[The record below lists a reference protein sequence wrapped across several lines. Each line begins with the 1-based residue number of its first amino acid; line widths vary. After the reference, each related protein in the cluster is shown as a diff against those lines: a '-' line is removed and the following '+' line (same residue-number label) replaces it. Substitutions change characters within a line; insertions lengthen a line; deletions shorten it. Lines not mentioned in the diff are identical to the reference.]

1 MMRVP
6 LHLLEPHPLALK
18 CAAWSAGPEREAAEA
33 ALLASVR
40 ECGVN
45 VPLAVVR
52 KKKGPEFW
60 VIDGCSRL
68 EAARAAGRGD
78 APVEILDENAD
89 FDEAALG
96 EEIYRRNTLR
106 KSFTSSQRVLLW
118 IDFHLGDV
126 LMAYTGKAGR
136 PRKNV
141 SRETIFT
148 VEGTAE
154 RLGASKQDVGMAVE
168 LARCAN
174 GSQVPC
180 TVNGERALRDATEE
194 EAARLQAVYAA
205 VREGRTP
212 LRKWL
217 AAFAGMANA
226 AEDGGAG
233 GRDDGGRPKVNWKT
247 FGAKTATSLKT
258 LFAGWRNMGME
269 LRGPT
274 LDALSEAID
283 EAPED
288 VVELLRAKLA
298 QRDAMEGGAE

>member
-1 MMRVP
+1 MRVP

-18 CAAWSAGPEREAAEA
+18 CAAWSAGPEREAAES

-40 ECGVN
+40 EGGVR
-45 VPLAVVR
+45 VPLAVAR
-52 KKKGPEFW
+52 KESGPEFW

-68 EAARAAGRGD
+68 EAARAAGLAN
-78 APVEILDENAD
+78 APVEILEGL
-89 FDEAALG
+89 DEAETG

-126 LMAYTGKAGR
+126 LMAYTGKPGR
-136 PRKNV
+136 LKKNG
-141 SRETIFT
+141 SNEPIFT
-148 VEGTAE
+148 VRGTAE
-154 RLGASKQDVGMAVE
+154 RLGVNHDDVSAAVE

-194 EAARLQAVYAA
+194 EAERLRAVYDA

-212 LRKWL
+212 LRRWL

-233 GRDDGGRPKVNWKT
+233 GRGDGGRPKVNWKT
-247 FGAKTATSLKT
+247 FGKKTATSLKT
-258 LFAGWRNMGME
+258 LFAGWRNIGME

-288 VVELLRAKLA
+288 VVDLLREKLA
-298 QRDAMEGGAE
+298 LRDAMEGGAE

>member
-1 MMRVP
+1 MMHVP

-18 CAAWSAGPEREAAEA
+18 CAAWSAGPEREAAES

-40 ECGVN
+40 EGGVR
-45 VPLAVVR
+45 VPLAVAR
-52 KKKGPEFW
+52 KEKGPEFW
-60 VIDGCSRL
+60 VVDGCSRL
-68 EAARAAGRGD
+68 EAARAAGRQD
-78 APVEILDENAD
+78 VPVEILDENAD

-126 LMAYTGKAGR
+126 LMAYSGKGGR
-136 PRKNV
+136 PRKTA
-141 SRETIFT
+141 SREAVFS
-148 VEGTAE
+148 VAETAE
-154 RLGASKQDVGMAVE
+154 RLGVSRDDVSAAVE
-168 LARCAN
+168 LARCVN

-194 EAARLQAVYAA
+194 EAERLQAVYAA

-212 LRKWL
+212 LRRWL

-247 FGAKTATSLKT
+247 FGTKTATRLKT
-258 LFAGWRNMGME
+258 LFAGWRNIGME

-298 QRDAMEGGAE
+298 LRDAMEGGTE

>member
-1 MMRVP
+1 MRVP

-40 ECGVN
+40 GCGVI
-45 VPLAVVR
+45 VPLAVAR
-52 KKKGPEFW
+52 KEKGPEFW

-78 APVEILDENAD
+78 VPVEILEDFVGLDET
-89 FDEAALG
+89 ALG

-126 LMAYTGKAGR
+126 LMAYSGKAGR
-136 PRKNV
+136 PRKNGPNGP
-141 SRETIFT
+141 IFT
-148 VEGTAE
+148 VADTAE
-154 RLGASKQDVGMAVE
+154 RLGASHHDVSAAVE
-168 LARCAN
+168 LARCVN

-194 EAARLQAVYAA
+194 EEARLQAVYAA

-226 AEDGGAG
+226 TEDGDAG
-233 GRDDGGRPKVNWKT
+233 GRGAGGRPKVNWKT

-258 LFAGWRNMGME
+258 LFAGWRNMEME

-274 LDALSEAID
+274 LDALSDAID

-288 VVELLRAKLA
+288 VIELLRGKLA

>member
-1 MMRVP
+1 MMHVP

-18 CAAWSAGPEREAAEA
+18 CAAWSAGPEHEAAES

-40 ECGVN
+40 EGGVR
-45 VPLAVVR
+45 VPLAVAR
-52 KKKGPEFW
+52 KESGPEFW

-68 EAARAAGRGD
+68 EAARAAGRGNV
-78 APVEILDENAD
+78 PVEILEGL
-89 FDEAALG
+89 DEAETG

-126 LMAYTGKAGR
+126 LMAYSAKGGR
-136 PRKNV
+136 PRKTA
-141 SRETIFT
+141 SREAVFS
-148 VEGTAE
+148 VADTAE
-154 RLGASKQDVGMAVE
+154 RLGVSRDDVSAAVE

-194 EAARLQAVYAA
+194 EAERLQAVYAA

-212 LRKWL
+212 LRRWL

-233 GRDDGGRPKVNWKT
+233 GRGDGGRPKVNWKT

>member
-1 MMRVP
+1 MNDLP
-6 LHLLEPHPLALK
+6 LSRLDPHPLALR
-18 CAAWSAGPEREAAEA
+18 CAEWSGADALAE
-33 ALLASVR
+33 LEHGIFASVR
-40 ECGVN
+40 EGGVK
-45 VPLAVVR
+45 VPLAVAP
-52 KKKGPEFW
+52 KGRGRGFW
-60 VIDGCSRL
+60 VVDGCMRL
-68 EAARAAGRGD
+68 AAASAAGLKRV
-78 APVEILDENAD
+78 PVEFLPAM
-89 FDEAALG
+89 DEAALG

-106 KSFTSSQRVLLW
+106 KSFSSSQRVLLW

-126 LMAYTGKAGR
+126 LMAYTPNKGGR
-136 PRKNV
+136 PKKGKPA
-141 SRETIFT
+141 SREAGFS
-148 VEGTAE
+148 VVKTAE
-154 RLGASKQDVGMAVE
+154 RLGASRDDVSAAVE

-233 GRDDGGRPKVNWKT
+233 GRGDGGRPKVNWKT
-247 FGAKTATSLKT
+247 FGTKTATSLKT
-258 LFAGWRNMGME
+258 LFAGWRNIGME

>member
-1 MMRVP
+1 MRVP

-52 KKKGPEFW
+52 KDKGPEFW

-78 APVEILDENAD
+78 VPVEILDENAD

-126 LMAYTGKAGR
+126 LIAYSGKGGR
-136 PRKNV
+136 PKKTP
-141 SRETIFT
+141 SREGVFT
-148 VEGTAE
+148 VSTTAE
-154 RLGASKQDVGMAVE
+154 RLGVAHDDVSAAVE
-168 LARCAN
+168 LARCVN

-194 EAARLQAVYAA
+194 EAARLRAVYDA
-205 VREGRTP
+205 VREGRPP
-212 LRKWL
+212 LRRWL
-217 AAFAGMANA
+217 AACAGMANA

-233 GRDDGGRPKVNWKT
+233 GRDADGGPAVAKWSR
-247 FGAKTATSLKT
+247 FAEKTATSLKT
-258 LFAGWRNMGME
+258 LFAGWGKAPPKH
-269 LRGPT
+269 RGDMLAA
-274 LDALSEAID
+274 LDAAFDKAPKDVID
-283 EAPED
+283 
-288 VVELLRAKLA
+288 LLREKLA
-298 QRDAMEGGAE
+298 